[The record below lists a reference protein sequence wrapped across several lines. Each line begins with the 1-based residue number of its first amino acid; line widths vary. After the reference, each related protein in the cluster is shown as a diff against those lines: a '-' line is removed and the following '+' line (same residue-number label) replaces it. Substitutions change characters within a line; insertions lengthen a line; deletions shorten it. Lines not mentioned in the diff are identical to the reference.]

1 MPLELVAIIVKSYP
15 GSVKYE
21 TTIRCE
27 IPITVRRRPDE
38 CASLRAFDQL
48 PSPAKRFLHKA
59 SYEHLRAPWTN
70 VEVRMVPEIPL
81 DVNFGSTHVNR
92 RGELASDSE
101 DGSPM
106 KSPEAIDVPL
116 PPLKSPLFNR
126 SPPTSASRS
135 TPHSERFVISPI
147 GHDGH
152 GGRRSESIDSWL
164 GSEVRLP
171 IRSRG
176 SRSLFAAT
184 SPYGRAKHS
193 RQHHGREEPTAGSAD
208 NRVTSPQ
215 KKQAAAYVDHVLAK
229 KSSTLAGADEKR
241 LTQSREESID
251 DSSNGEQDDSEK
263 TEPHHAALRDDSGTP
278 SKSR

>member
-1 MPLELVAIIVKSYP
+1 MPLELVAIIAKSYP

-81 DVNFGSTHVNR
+81 DVNFGSTHINR

-106 KSPEAIDVPL
+106 KSPKAIDVAL
-116 PPLKSPLFNR
+116 SPLKSPLLNR
-126 SPPTSASRS
+126 GPPTSASRS
-135 TPHSERFVISPI
+135 TPHSEKFAIYAT
-147 GHDGH
+147 GHDEH

-176 SRSLFAAT
+176 SRSNFAAT

-193 RQHHGREEPTAGSAD
+193 RRHHEREEPTAGIAD
-208 NRVTSPQ
+208 NPVMTPQ
-215 KKQAAAYVDHVLAK
+215 KKQVAAYLDRVLARKSSASAAADESHLA
-229 KSSTLAGADEKR
+229 
-241 LTQSREESID
+241 QSREESID
-251 DSSNGEQDDSEK
+251 DSNGEQDDSEK
-263 TEPHHAALRDDSGTP
+263 TGSHNAAVRNDSGTP